1 MKDFLTR
8 HGILYDVSA
17 KRAELFD
24 KVEEYVASKG
34 GRWYFKKY
42 IVDEFAKSKGVSVVR
57 LPPYHCELNAIEMLW
72 ADVKQE
78 LRREGTVDTT
88 LADVRLNTLRLLRS
102 FPSEKAAK
110 LMEHVEKL
118 EDEMRQKLQEHKEKR
133 QRWLKQKLEERK
145 AQRRARAE
153 ADALRAEAAAVEEKN
168 AEEIEAE
175 ENRRLEEAEEDRARK
190 IRSEYGY
197 LEDGY
202 EWSGDYD
209 EQVALF
215 EDADDQAF
223 DEEDKAD
230 AYAEYEYEREDEDS
244 DAVEESEL

>member
-1 MKDFLTR
+1 
-8 HGILYDVSA
+8 
-17 KRAELFD
+17 
-24 KVEEYVASKG
+24 
-34 GRWYFKKY
+34 
-42 IVDEFAKSKGVSVVR
+42 
-57 LPPYHCELNAIEMLW
+57 MLW

-88 LADVRLNTLRLLRS
+88 LAD
-102 FPSEKAAK
+102 
-110 LMEHVEKL
+110 
-118 EDEMRQKLQEHKEKR
+118 EHKEKR

-230 AYAEYEYEREDEDS
+230 AYAEYEYEREDDDS
-244 DAVEESEL
+244 NAVEESEL